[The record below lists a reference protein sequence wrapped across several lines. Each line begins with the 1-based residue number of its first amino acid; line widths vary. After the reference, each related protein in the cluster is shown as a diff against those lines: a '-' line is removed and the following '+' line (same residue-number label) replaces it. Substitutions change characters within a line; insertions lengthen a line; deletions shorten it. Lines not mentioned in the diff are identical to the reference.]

1 MTKALLA
8 GVAALFLATGEAQ
21 AQTHNADFPDQMKA
35 IDACYVAYI
44 VHTSP
49 PRAPM
54 DNKQL
59 VACMEAQNFRFCND
73 WQIFRYSGGP
83 CRDDKDNGPHR
94 ATCWRTTTERR
105 VTDMDRHKRWQQFLA
120 KQPRGPC
127 WPDEDEQQVD
137 CKPRQI
143 PFPYFQ
149 PK

>member
-1 MTKALLA
+1 MKKLLLS
-8 GVAALFLATGEAQ
+8 GIGALFLATGTAH
-21 AQTHNADFPDQMKA
+21 AQTHNADFPVQMAA
-35 IDACYVAYI
+35 INNCYVAYL
-44 VHTSP
+44 VRKGPHTP
-49 PRAPM
+49 PL
-54 DNKQL
+54 DNNDL
-59 VACMEAQNFRFCND
+59 IACMELQNFRFCND
-73 WQIFRYSGGP
+73 CQIFRYSGGS
-83 CRDDKDNGPHR
+83 CRDDKENGPHR
-94 ATCWRTTTERR
+94 ATCWRTTTERQ